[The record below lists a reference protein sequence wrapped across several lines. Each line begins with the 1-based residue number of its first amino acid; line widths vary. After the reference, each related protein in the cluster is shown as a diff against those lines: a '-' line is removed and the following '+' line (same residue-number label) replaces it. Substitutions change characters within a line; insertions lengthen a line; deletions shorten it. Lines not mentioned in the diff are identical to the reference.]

1 MQQDEAFNLLKMGKN
16 IFLTGEKISVK
27 CKVEAIYGYSAHM
40 DGEQL
45 LEFVNKAGSSL
56 TQVFVV
62 MGEPASSNFLVQRI
76 RDYLSIKAIAPQVD
90 EKVTVEL

>member
-1 MQQDEAFNLLKMGKN
+1 
-16 IFLTGEKISVK
+16 VR

-45 LEFVNKAGSSL
+45 LEFVNVIGKSL
-56 TQVFVV
+56 KEVFVV

-76 RDYLSIKAIAPQVD
+76 RDYLGVKASAPEAGD
-90 EKVTVEL
+90 SLTIEL